1 MRFVAGDNG
10 AMELW
15 SVEVLHF
22 SITPFL
28 HHVPCGMARILVT
41 GATGFIGLH
50 LVEALVRRGDA
61 VRCLVRPTSHVQP
74 LKELAAELVTTELDD
89 VATLET
95 AARDIDVVFHLA
107 GVTRAFTAEEF
118 FRVNADY
125 TCNLAAACAAQG
137 SPPRFVLV
145 SSVAAAGPA
154 PRGQIRV
161 EGDPPAPIS
170 TYGRSKLAGEEAAI
184 AYAGQLPLTIVRP
197 GIVFGPRDPDFLK
210 ILRSIRL
217 LRAHL
222 SPGFHPPALSFIYVS
237 DLVELL
243 LAAAERGNRVAL
255 DQRGQHRQDGQPGQ
269 GYYFAVAAEH
279 PTYAELGAIV
289 RPMLHR
295 PYAPVIP
302 VAAPLARG
310 VAAASEWVARWRGT
324 PDELN
329 RDKIRE
335 ALATN
340 WACCGDAARRDL
352 GFSPTTPLAQRL
364 QQTIDWYAAHGW
376 L

>member
-1 MRFVAGDNG
+1 
-10 AMELW
+10 
-15 SVEVLHF
+15 
-22 SITPFL
+22 
-28 HHVPCGMARILVT
+28 MARVLVT

-61 VRCLVRPTSHVQP
+61 VRCLVRPTSRVEP
-74 LKELAAELVTTELDD
+74 LAQLAAELVTTELDD

-107 GVTRAFTAEEF
+107 GVTRAFTEEDF

-125 TCNLAAACAAQG
+125 TRNLAAACAAHA

-145 SSVAAAGPA
+145 SSIAAAGPA

-170 TYGRSKLAGEEAAI
+170 QYGRSKLAGEEAAI
-184 AYAGQLPLTIVRP
+184 AFADRMPLTIVRP

-217 LRAHL
+217 LRLHL
-222 SPGFHPPALSFIYVS
+222 SPGLHPPALSFIYVI

-243 LAAAERGNRVAL
+243 LRAAERGSRVAV
-255 DQRGQHRQDGQPGQ
+255 GQDGRPRQ
-269 GYYFAVAAEH
+269 GYYFAVAPEH

-289 RPMLHR
+289 RPMLNR

-302 VAAPLARG
+302 VAAPLARC
-310 VAAASEWVARWRGT
+310 VAGASEWLARWRGK

-335 ALATN
+335 ALAES
-340 WACCGDAARRDL
+340 WACSGEAARRELD
-352 GFSPTTPLAQRL
+352 FAPAAPLAQRL
-364 QQTIDWYAAHGW
+364 QETIDWYAAHAW